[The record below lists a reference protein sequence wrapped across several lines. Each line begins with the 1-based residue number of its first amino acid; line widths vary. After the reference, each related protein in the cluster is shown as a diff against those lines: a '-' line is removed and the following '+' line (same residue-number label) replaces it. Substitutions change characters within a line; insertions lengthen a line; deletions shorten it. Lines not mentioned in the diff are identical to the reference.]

1 MDINEICERLKNV
14 KSTFNEKVYTINEE
28 RLTIKAHT
36 LLGFIKL
43 DEGDEQRTKYVYYA
57 YIDGEYPVVNQK
69 IEINKLYS
77 NETLAK
83 EALNKIIQQ
92 KVDCLLAKKL

>member
-14 KSTFNEKVYTINEE
+14 KSIFNEKVYTIDEE
-28 RLTIKAHT
+28 KLTIKAHT
-36 LLGFIKL
+36 LSGFHKI
-43 DEGDEQRTKYVYYA
+43 DEGDEQRCKFVYYA
-57 YIDGEYPVVNQK
+57 YIDGEYPVDTQK
-69 IEINKLYS
+69 IEISKLYS